1 MSLWPTQKIDWKLNV
16 CEMLLCAGEMNNVS
30 TFERKFLNCQHLFNS
45 LYIVCHFPKQLQL
58 FDFTELIASQP
69 PKKKVTG
76 CLCILRIID
85 NAIAFSHTNCETT
98 AQIRASLSLT
108 LCSFLNIF
116 VRPFFVPL
124 LALSLVFRSNRLF
137 STSSFELLSH
147 LLFLLYLL

>member
-1 MSLWPTQKIDWKLNV
+1 MCAKCCYVPEKWIMCP
-16 CEMLLCAGEMNNVS
+16 LLRENSWIANTCS
-30 TFERKFLNCQHLFNS
+30 TLCILFAIFRNSFNS
-45 LYIVCHFPKQLQL
+45 SILQNWL
-58 FDFTELIASQP
+58 LPNHQ
-69 PKKKVTG
+69 KKVTG